1 MDDDGVRARARAA
14 VIEMAPIQDAEV
26 TGGTELA
33 ADLGY
38 DSLGLVHLASI
49 LEKEF
54 GITDAADEDA
64 IGVETVA
71 DVEERLVR
79 LLSERA
85 PEGRHR

>member
-1 MDDDGVRARARAA
+1 
-14 VIEMAPIQDAEV
+14 MAPIQAVEV
-26 TGGTELA
+26 TGDTELA

-49 LEKEF
+49 LEEEF
-54 GITDAADEDA
+54 GITGAADEDA

-85 PEGRHR
+85 IEGRHG